1 MIKRIIFVF
10 LVALI
15 AYYAGTQGLKPGNV
29 VDWFN
34 ERDFVQ
40 TFKDVLNKMIEMTF

>member
-15 AYYAGTQGLKPGNV
+15 AYYAGTQGLTPGNV